1 MKTTFLIPCCLAMFA
16 AGPLAG
22 QPAYFTPVTEGP
34 IVTDAEGSFGCALV
48 DYDNDGLVDVF
59 VATFRGGT
67 NALYHNDGNFTFGKV
82 TAEPMVTT
90 YGDYRGGVFAD
101 YDNDGDLDLFVSCG
115 EPYPSRFFRNDLGAG
130 NSTLFTEITSGAWVN
145 TPAASVGAAWGDYD
159 NDGFVDLAVVN
170 SGMPPQSE
178 FLYRNDGSGG
188 MVRVT
193 APPLTSSGGRSQGC
207 AWGDYDSDGDLDL
220 VVANAFY
227 ETFQPNFL
235 FRNDGAEMFTRE
247 TTGPLVT
254 TPGYHLGLAWA
265 DYDNDGDLDIYVAKV
280 TTIAPGSEG
289 LFVNNGDGTFT
300 PDLAV
305 GSDWY
310 SQAPAWGD
318 FDNDGYLDLFVCNF
332 GESSPH
338 ADMLFHNQRDG
349 TFTQIFD
356 SDVVTAFAH
365 GTSSAWADLDN
376 DGFLDLFVVN
386 SGPDG
391 GLWNEPNFLYRNDA
405 AANGNTNGW
414 LLVRLIGTASNRSG
428 IGAKIRARATLWG
441 TDVWQLREIS
451 GGSGK
456 CSQNDLR
463 AHFGL
468 GDAAQVDLLRIEWPS
483 GIVQEIE
490 NVSAGQVLTVTE
502 HQDGATNAPSLAMS
516 NLTAGTLQLTATG
529 QADLRYVFEGST
541 DLAQW
546 TKLAVRT
553 NQTGTV
559 EYTPP
564 TSVSAQR
571 FYRVVVP

>member
-1 MKTTFLIPCCLAMFA
+1 MKTTILIPCCLAMFA
-16 AGPLAG
+16 AEPLAG
-22 QPAYFTPVTEGP
+22 QPAYFTQVTEGP
-34 IVTDAEGSFGCALV
+34 IVTDAEASAGCALV

-59 VATFRGGT
+59 VATIWGGT
-67 NALYHNDGNFTFGKV
+67 NVLYHNDGNFTFGKV
-82 TAEPMVTT
+82 TTEPMVTT
-90 YGDYRGGVFAD
+90 YGDYRAGVFAD

-115 EPYPSRFFRNDLGAG
+115 EPYTSRFFRNDLGAG
-130 NSTLFTEITSGAWVN
+130 NSTLFTGVTTGAWVN
-145 TPAASVGAAWGDYD
+145 TVAVNAGAAWGDYD

-188 MVRVT
+188 MLRVT

-207 AWGDYDSDGDLDL
+207 AWGDHDNDGDLDL

-227 ETFQPNFL
+227 ETNQPTFL
-235 FRNDGAEMFTRE
+235 FRNDRAGVFTRE

-265 DYDNDGDLDIYVAKV
+265 DYDNDGDLDLYVAKV
-280 TTIAPGSEG
+280 TALSSSSEG

-305 GSDWY
+305 RSDAT
-310 SQAPAWGD
+310 SQGPAWGD
-318 FDNDGYLDLFVCNF
+318 FDNDGYLDLFVCNQ
-332 GESSPH
+332 GE
-338 ADMLFHNQRDG
+338 ADMLLHNEHDG
-349 TFTQIFD
+349 TFTRILD
-356 SDVVTAFAH
+356 SDPVTAVAH
-365 GTSSAWADLDN
+365 GFSSAWADLDN
-376 DGFLDLFVVN
+376 DGFLDLFVAN
-386 SGPDG
+386 N
-391 GLWNEPNFLYRNDA
+391 WAENAAQRAEPNFLYRNDA
-405 AANGNTNGW
+405 ASNGNTNGW

-428 IGAKIRARATLWG
+428 IGAKIRAKATLSG
-441 TDVWQLREIS
+441 KEVWQLREIS

-456 CSQNDLR
+456 SNQNDLR

-483 GIVQEIE
+483 GIVQEIA
-490 NVSAGQVLTVTE
+490 NLPANQALTVTE

-516 NLTAGTLQLTATG
+516 NLTDGTVQLTATG
-529 QADLRYVFEGST
+529 QADLRYVFEAST

-553 NQTGTV
+553 NLTGTV
-559 EYTPP
+559 EYASP
-564 TSVSAQR
+564 TSSSPQR

>member
-1 MKTTFLIPCCLAMFA
+1 MCA

-22 QPAYFTPVTEGP
+22 QPAYFTRVTEGS

-59 VATFRGGT
+59 VTTIWGGT

-82 TAEPMVTT
+82 TTEPMATS
-90 YGDYRGGVFAD
+90 YGDYRAGVFAD

-115 EPYPSRFFRNDLGAG
+115 EPYPSCFFRNDLGAG
-130 NSTLFTEITSGAWVN
+130 SSTLFTEITTGAWVN
-145 TPAASVGAAWGDYD
+145 TVAMNAGAAWGDYD
-159 NDGFVDLAVVN
+159 NDGFVDLAVAN

-193 APPLTSSGGRSQGC
+193 APPLTSSEGRSHGC

-220 VVANAFY
+220 AVANNFY
-227 ETFQPNFL
+227 QTNQPNFL
-235 FRNDGAEMFTRE
+235 FRNEGAGVFARE

-254 TPGYHLGLAWA
+254 IPGEHRGLAWA

-280 TTIAPGSEG
+280 AGWSSSSEG
-289 LFVNNGDGTFT
+289 LFVNNGEETFT
-300 PDLAV
+300 ADLAV
-305 GSDWY
+305 ASEFS
-310 SQAPAWGD
+310 SQGPAWGD
-318 FDNDGYLDLFVCNF
+318 FDNDGYLDLFVSNY
-332 GESSPH
+332 GISPQ

-349 TFTQIFD
+349 TFTRIFD
-356 SDVVTAFAH
+356 SDVVTALAH
-365 GTSSAWADLDN
+365 GTGSAWADFDN

-386 SGPDG
+386 AGPDG
-391 GLWNEPNFLYRNDA
+391 GPYNEPNFLYRNDA

-414 LLVRLIGTASNRSG
+414 LLVRLIGTASNRSA

-483 GIVQEIE
+483 GIVQEFA
-490 NVSAGQVLTVTE
+490 NVPMNQALTVTE
-502 HQDGATNAPSLAMS
+502 HQDGATNAPGLTMS
-516 NLTAGTLQLTATG
+516 NLTDGSVQLTVTG
-529 QADLRYVFEGST
+529 QADLRYVFEAST

-553 NQTGTV
+553 NLTGTV
-559 EYTPP
+559 NYTPP
-564 TSVSAQR
+564 ASAAAQR
-571 FYRVVVP
+571 FYRAVVP